1 MSIERLLESWEARAR
16 QAHPSDAMLINKHI
30 RELRE
35 TRNNILDAACQC
47 VANSADASRYRW
59 IRSTTAPGYLHFPSG
74 EIQDGLALDALD
86 AAIDAAMNGA
96 NG

>member
-1 MSIERLLESWEARAR
+1 MAIIEIHGGPINHRYLMKKSKDELASMYMRLLRDTE
-16 QAHPSDAMLINKHI
+16 QDAK
-30 RELRE
+30 
-35 TRNNILDAACQC
+35 DAE
-47 VANSADASRYRW
+47 RYRW

-96 NG
+96 NT